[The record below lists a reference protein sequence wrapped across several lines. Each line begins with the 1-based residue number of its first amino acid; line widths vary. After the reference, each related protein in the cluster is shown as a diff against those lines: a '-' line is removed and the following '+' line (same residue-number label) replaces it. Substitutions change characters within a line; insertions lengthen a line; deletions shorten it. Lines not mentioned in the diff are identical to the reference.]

1 MKKLIKKILKES
13 DLDWIKNIPFNP
25 FLLFQDGNYIVDV
38 DMSLTEEQSELVWG
52 WLVEAGV
59 TSEHMVTKHNRVKK
73 LTKLKGTYIVV
84 FGNSRFMYNMKN
96 IDGNLK
102 EINKRLKI
110 SDFLNK
116 EEDLKDRQ
124 EKISVGSM
132 KRLKGW
138 DLKEEQLD
146 LFGDGEEGKDELKWI
161 KDVIPSY
168 ERCSHFEGN
177 PKHKELCFNLYT
189 LGTFLYKDLG
199 LKNIINQKIKLM
211 GEVKNLN
218 EKYQEPLELV
228 YNTGRFGDIR
238 KEDGKYHT
246 NKLVDVSTLYDEDG
260 VWHYVN
266 KLNTN
271 YADLAEL
278 LTELFI
284 RGGMADKLSNK
295 NRLGLKKYLS
305 SIKDKLINV
314 LDKYISL
321 DEYKSFIRNTLYL
334 SQKGEQAEDDVKK
347 VLESFGM
354 KTLYTGGHGDFI
366 DMLYGID
373 LIMDYKGKT
382 YLIQVKNTE
391 DQALKSAEY
400 TRYKKL
406 DYFTAPTNF
415 GIIIKNKDGRITKL
429 NNEGEVINDSE

>member
-1 MKKLIKKILKES
+1 MNIKKIIQEAFEDDFEWAKEVTT
-13 DLDWIKNIPFNP
+13 NP
-25 FLLFQDGNYIVDV
+25 FLLEKGGNYYIFIDI
-38 DMSLTEEQSELVWG
+38 SLTEKQSRLVWD

-59 TSEHMVTKHNRVKK
+59 TTEYKVIEYNRVEK
-73 LTKLKGTYIVV
+73 LTKLWDTFMII
-84 FGNSRFMYNMKN
+84 NSNGSFSYA
-96 IDGNLK
+96 LK
-102 EINKRLKI
+102 HLPDESRKILKI
-110 SDFLNK
+110 SDFFNK
-116 EEDLKDRQ
+116 KEN
-124 EKISVGSM
+124 
-132 KRLKGW
+132 
-138 DLKEEQLD
+138 LKEEQLN
-146 LFGDGEEGKDELKWI
+146 LFGDKEEGKDEFKWI
-161 KDVIPSY
+161 KDVVPSY

-199 LKNIINQKIKLM
+199 LKNIINQKIRLM
-211 GEVKNLN
+211 GDVKDLN

-228 YNTGRFGDIR
+228 YNTGRFDDIR

-246 NKLVDVSTLYDEDG
+246 NKLVDVSTLYDEGG

-284 RGGMADKLSNK
+284 RGNIADKLSNK
-295 NRLGLKKYLS
+295 NKLGLKKYLS

-321 DEYKSFIRNTLYL
+321 DEYKSFIRNSKHL
-334 SQKGEQAEDDVKK
+334 SSKGEKAEDDVKK
-347 VLESFGM
+347 VLENFGM
-354 KTLYTGGHGDFI
+354 KTLYAGGHGDFI

-373 LIMDYKGKT
+373 LIMDYNGKT

-391 DQALKSAEY
+391 DQALKSSEY
-400 TRYKKL
+400 PRYRKL
-406 DYFTAPTNF
+406 DYFVAPTNF

-429 NNEGEVINDSE
+429 NQEGEVINDSE

>member
-1 MKKLIKKILKES
+1 MNLKKIIQES
-13 DLDWIKNIPFNP
+13 LDDLDWIKNVPFNP
-25 FLLFQDGNYIVDV
+25 FLLFQGSDYIVDV

-52 WLVEAGV
+52 WLVKAGV
-59 TSEHMVTKHNRVKK
+59 TSERLVTKYNRVEK
-73 LTKLKGTYIVV
+73 LTKLKGTYIIV
-84 FGNSRFMYNMKN
+84 FGGNTRFMYNVKN
-96 IDGNLK
+96 IEDELIDLK

-110 SDFLNK
+110 SDFFDKK
-116 EEDLKDRQ
+116 E
-124 EKISVGSM
+124 
-132 KRLKGW
+132 

-146 LFGDGEEGKDELKWI
+146 LFGGGNKTEDELKWI

-168 ERCSHFEGN
+168 ERCSHFSSN

-199 LKNIINQKIKLM
+199 LKYIINQKIKLM
-211 GEVKNLN
+211 GEVKDLN

-228 YNTGRFGDIR
+228 YNTGRFDDIR

-400 TRYKKL
+400 PRYKKL

-429 NNEGEVINDSE
+429 NQEGEVINDSE

>member
-1 MKKLIKKILKES
+1 MNLKKIIQES
-13 DLDWIKNIPFNP
+13 LDDLDWIKNIPFNP
-25 FLLFQDGNYIVDV
+25 FLLLQGSDYIVDV

-52 WLVEAGV
+52 WLVKAGV
-59 TSEHMVTKHNRVKK
+59 TSELLVTKYNRVEK
-73 LTKLKGTYIVV
+73 LTKLKGTYIIV
-84 FGNSRFMYNMKN
+84 FGGNTRFMYNVKN
-96 IDGNLK
+96 IEGDLK

-110 SDFLNK
+110 SDFFNK
-116 EEDLKDRQ
+116 EEDLKED
-124 EKISVGSM
+124 
-132 KRLKGW
+132 
-138 DLKEEQLD
+138 QLD
-146 LFGDGEEGKDELKWI
+146 LFGDEEKGKDELKWI
-161 KDVIPSY
+161 KDIIPSY

-199 LKNIINQKIKLM
+199 LKNIINQKIRLM
-211 GEVKNLN
+211 GDVKDLN

-228 YNTGRFGDIR
+228 YNTGRFDDIR

-400 TRYKKL
+400 PRYKKL

-429 NNEGEVINDSE
+429 NQEGEVINDSE

>member
-1 MKKLIKKILKES
+1 MNLKKIIQES
-13 DLDWIKNIPFNP
+13 LDDLDWIKNIPFNP
-25 FLLFQDGNYIVDV
+25 FLLLQGSDYIVDV

-52 WLVEAGV
+52 WLVKAGV
-59 TSEHMVTKHNRVKK
+59 TSERLVTKYNRVEK
-73 LTKLKGTYIVV
+73 LTKLKGTYIIV
-84 FGNSRFMYNMKN
+84 FGGNTRFMYNVKN
-96 IDGNLK
+96 IEGDLK

-110 SDFLNK
+110 SDFFNK
-116 EEDLKDRQ
+116 EEDLKED
-124 EKISVGSM
+124 
-132 KRLKGW
+132 
-138 DLKEEQLD
+138 QLD
-146 LFGDGEEGKDELKWI
+146 LFGDEEKGKDELKWI
-161 KDVIPSY
+161 KDIIPSY

-199 LKNIINQKIKLM
+199 LKNIINQKIRLM
-211 GEVKNLN
+211 GDVKDLN

-228 YNTGRFGDIR
+228 YNTGRFDDIR

-400 TRYKKL
+400 PRYKKL

-429 NNEGEVINDSE
+429 NQEGEVINDSE

>member
-1 MKKLIKKILKES
+1 MNIKKIIRETFENDFKWAKEVTT
-13 DLDWIKNIPFNP
+13 NP
-25 FLLFQDGNYIVDV
+25 FLLEKGGDYYIFIDI
-38 DMSLTEEQSELVWG
+38 SLTEKQSRLVWD

-59 TSEHMVTKHNRVKK
+59 TTKSLVEHHGRVEK
-73 LTKLKGTYIVV
+73 LTKLWNTYMII
-84 FGNSRFMYNMKN
+84 NSDGSFNYNVKHVPDESRK
-96 IDGNLK
+96 I
-102 EINKRLKI
+102 LKI
-110 SDFLNK
+110 SDFFNK
-116 EEDLKDRQ
+116 KENLKDRQ
-124 EKISVGSM
+124 EKDSVGSM

-146 LFGDGEEGKDELKWI
+146 LFGDEEKGKDELKWI
-161 KDVIPSY
+161 KDIIPSY

-199 LKNIINQKIKLM
+199 LKNIINQKIRLM
-211 GEVKNLN
+211 GDVKDLN
-218 EKYQEPLELV
+218 EKYQEALELV
-228 YNTGRFGDIR
+228 YNTGRFDDIR
-238 KEDGKYHT
+238 KEDGKYYT
-246 NKLVDVSTLYDEDG
+246 NKLVDVSTLYDEG
-260 VWHYVN
+260 GAWHYVN

-284 RGGMADKLSNK
+284 RGNIADKLSNK
-295 NRLGLKKYLS
+295 NKLGLKKYLS
-305 SIKDKLINV
+305 SIKNKLINV

-321 DEYKSFIRNTLYL
+321 DEYKSFIRNSKHL
-334 SQKGEQAEDDVKK
+334 SQKGEQAEDDVRKI
-347 VLESFGM
+347 LESFGM

-373 LIMDYKGKT
+373 LIMDYKGKN

-400 TRYKKL
+400 PRYRKL
-406 DYFTAPTNF
+406 DYFAAPTNF
-415 GIIIKNKDGRITKL
+415 GIIIKNTDGRITKL
-429 NNEGEVINDSE
+429 NQEGEVINDSE

>member
-1 MKKLIKKILKES
+1 MNLKRIIRETVG
-13 DLDWIKNIPFNP
+13 DEFEWAKEVTTNP
-25 FLLFQDGNYIVDV
+25 FLLEKGGDYHIFIDI
-38 DMSLTEEQSELVWG
+38 SLTEKQSRLVWD

-59 TSEHMVTKHNRVKK
+59 TTEFRVIEHDRVEK
-73 LTKLKGTYIVV
+73 LTKLWNTFMTI
-84 FGNSRFMYNMKN
+84 NSDGSFSYNVKHLPDEARK
-96 IDGNLK
+96 I
-102 EINKRLKI
+102 LKI
-110 SDFLNK
+110 SNFFNK
-116 EEDLKDRQ
+116 KEN
-124 EKISVGSM
+124 
-132 KRLKGW
+132 
-138 DLKEEQLD
+138 LKEEQLD
-146 LFGDGEEGKDELKWI
+146 LFGDEEEG

-211 GEVKNLN
+211 GEVKDLN

-228 YNTGRFGDIR
+228 YNTGRFDDIR
-238 KEDGKYHT
+238 KEDGIYHT
-246 NKLVDVSTLYDEDG
+246 DKLVDVSTLYDEG
-260 VWHYVN
+260 GAWHYIN

-284 RGGMADKLSNK
+284 RGNIADKLSNK
-295 NRLGLKKYLS
+295 NKLGLKKYLS
-305 SIKDKLINV
+305 SIKNKLINV

-321 DEYKSFIRNTLYL
+321 DEYKSFIRNSKHL

-347 VLESFGM
+347 VLENFGM
-354 KTLYTGGHGDFI
+354 KTLYAGGHGDFI

-373 LIMDYKGKT
+373 LIMDYKGKN

-400 TRYKKL
+400 PRYGKL
-406 DYFTAPTNF
+406 DYFTSPTNF

-429 NNEGEVINDSE
+429 NHEGEIVNDK

>member
-1 MKKLIKKILKES
+1 MNLKKIIRETFE
-13 DLDWIKNIPFNP
+13 DEFEWAREVTTNP
-25 FLLFQDGNYIVDV
+25 FLLEQGKDYYVSIDI
-38 DMSLTEEQSELVWG
+38 DLTEKQSRLVWD

-59 TSEHMVTKHNRVKK
+59 TTESKVIQYGRVKK
-73 LTKLKGTYIVV
+73 LTKQSNTFMIINSKGTMENPWLISFTYCA
-84 FGNSRFMYNMKN
+84 KN
-96 IDGNLK
+96 RDLV
-102 EINKRLKI
+102 EKRKMLKI
-110 SDFLNK
+110 SDYFS
-116 EEDLKDRQ
+116 EE
-124 EKISVGSM
+124 EG
-132 KRLKGW
+132 
-138 DLKEEQLD
+138 LKEEQLD
-146 LFGDGEEGKDELKWI
+146 LFGDEEKGKDEFKWI
-161 KDVIPSY
+161 KDVVPSY
-168 ERCSHFEGN
+168 ERCSHFSSN

-199 LKNIINQKIKLM
+199 LKNIINQKIRLM
-211 GEVKNLN
+211 GDVKDLN

-228 YNTGRFGDIR
+228 YNTGRFDDVR
-238 KEDGKYHT
+238 KEDGKYYT
-246 NKLVDVSTLYDEDG
+246 NKLVDVSTLYDKDG
-260 VWHYVN
+260 AWHYVN

-284 RGGMADKLSNK
+284 RGNIADKLSNK
-295 NRLGLKKYLS
+295 NKLGLKKYLN

-321 DEYKSFIRNTLYL
+321 DEYKNFIRNSKHL

-347 VLESFGM
+347 VLENFGM
-354 KTLYTGGHGDFI
+354 KTLYAGGHGDFI

-373 LIMDYKGKT
+373 LIMDYNGKT

-400 TRYKKL
+400 PRYRKL
-406 DYFTAPTNF
+406 DYFVAPTNF

-429 NNEGEVINDSE
+429 NQEGEVINDSE